1 MGNNLMI
8 VGFNVKCNDNGLY
21 SLNDI
26 HRASGGKAKNTPA
39 RWLERKGTQDLI
51 DSALKRIN
59 RDRCVSQKWDA
70 VLDVNNGGRDHGVYA
85 HELLV
90 VSYAGWIDSDFQ
102 IEVNHTFLETIK
114 ERAKALENENKKLTD
129 FKDDFYRKQIA
140 NNMLAKDYS
149 KFDRDVIKGIKI
161 VVNSLKYNKEIS
173 YKDIFSMGP
182 IYGKPAKTA
191 VDYVMRNVVEC
202 VNPRAPLD
210 KRRYVA
216 KTQ

>member
-1 MGNNLMI
+1 MKSSDVMAVFVAGKR
-8 VGFNVKCNDNGLY
+8 VTCNEDGLY
-21 SLNDI
+21 SLNDL
-26 HRASGGKAKNTPA
+26 HKASGGERRHEPSLWLNLESTKKVLLELEEDLTTGIPVVRKEGRYGGTYVDKILLGMYASWISPKFHIMVYRVFFEFMEEKLRTLEDEKA
-39 RWLERKGTQDLI
+39 
-51 DSALKRIN
+51 
-59 RDRCVSQKWDA
+59 
-70 VLDVNNGGRDHGVYA
+70 
-85 HELLV
+85 
-90 VSYAGWIDSDFQ
+90 
-102 IEVNHTFLETIK
+102 
-114 ERAKALENENKKLTD
+114 KLTD